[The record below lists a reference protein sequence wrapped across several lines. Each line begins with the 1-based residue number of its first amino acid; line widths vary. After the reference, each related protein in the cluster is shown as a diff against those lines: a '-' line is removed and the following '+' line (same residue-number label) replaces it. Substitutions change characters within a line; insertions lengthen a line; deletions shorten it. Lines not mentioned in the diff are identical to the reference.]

1 MIEFTTIVL
10 LKIRSLVLFAEESA
24 NLFST

>member
-1 MIEFTTIVL
+1 MIEFTTILL